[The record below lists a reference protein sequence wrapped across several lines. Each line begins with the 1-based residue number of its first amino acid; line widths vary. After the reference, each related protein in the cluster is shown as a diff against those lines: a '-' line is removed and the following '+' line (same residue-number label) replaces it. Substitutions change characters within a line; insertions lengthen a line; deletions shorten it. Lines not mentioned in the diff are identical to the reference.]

1 MASARAVL
9 GVTVTLVWHPE
20 EQGVRPDGN
29 SAQGGGDGSV
39 VHEEL
44 VFHHLELFV
53 TADSQVRCT
62 DADDRTV
69 RDVCESIF

>member
-1 MASARAVL
+1 MASARTVL
-9 GVTVTLVWHPE
+9 GVTVAFVWHSE

-29 SAQGGGDGSV
+29 TAQGGSNGSV

-53 TADSQVRCT
+53 ATDSQVRCT

-69 RDVCESIF
+69 RDVCESV

>member
-1 MASARAVL
+1 MASARTVL

-20 EQGVRPDGN
+20 EQGIWPDGN
-29 SAQGGGDGSV
+29 SSQGGGNGSV

-53 TADSQVRCT
+53 ATDSQVRCT

-69 RDVCESIF
+69 RDVCESV